1 MKTVLKEFLDLLK
14 AETIEYYNI
23 INNESDYHY
32 EDVQSAR
39 TSVTDLEKLLE
50 KGNEFLEREKKQI
63 IDAGNK
69 CVSNWIL
76 HDPERHGNRV
86 PEGIDYYLKTFDNS

>member
-23 INNESDYHY
+23 INNESNYHY
-32 EDVQSAR
+32 EDLQAAR
-39 TSVTDLEKLLE
+39 TAVTDLEKMLDR
-50 KGNEFLEREKKQI
+50 GNEFLEKEKKQI

-69 CVSNWIL
+69 CISNWVM
-76 HDPERHGNRV
+76 HDPERHGNNI
-86 PEGIDYYLKTFDNS
+86 PNGIDYYDSTFKNE